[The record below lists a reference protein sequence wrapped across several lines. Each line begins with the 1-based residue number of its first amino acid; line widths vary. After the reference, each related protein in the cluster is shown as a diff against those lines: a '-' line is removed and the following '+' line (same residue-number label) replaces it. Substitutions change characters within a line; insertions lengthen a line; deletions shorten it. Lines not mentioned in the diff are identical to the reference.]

1 MTRNAILGLG
11 LLALIILAILCVWTH
26 AGSIWIAQAGMPPL
40 VDLTADAGTIVV
52 RGLLPD
58 ETTRMRLFTRAHEV
72 FGADRVTD
80 RMRVTDSVGA
90 PRWMDQVLGMLP
102 LLSRGVNNARL
113 RVFGDTLTLRGE
125 VESEEVKAAILQNAV
140 ATANEALVVKVQ
152 LAVATRAT
160 ALARVQANLDEELKG
175 KTIEFASSSARIT
188 ARGAAVLDRL
198 IPIIKSV
205 KDASIEISGH
215 TDPTGG
221 EALNRE
227 LSQARAQSVLEYLVA
242 KGVPRGRLKAIGYG
256 SKKPVASNA
265 TPWGRLANRRIEFH
279 VL

>member
-26 AGSIWIAQAGMPPL
+26 AGSIWTAQAGTPPL

-52 RGLLPD
+52 RGMLPD
-58 ETTRMRLFTRAHEV
+58 DTTRIRFVNHAREV

-80 RMRVTDSVGA
+80 RIRVSDTVEA
-90 PRWMDQVLGMLP
+90 PVWMDEVLGVLP
-102 LLSRGVNNARL
+102 LLGRGVNKARL
-113 RVFGDTLTLRGE
+113 RVFGDTLTLKEKWSRIRHKTHPPECGCDD
-125 VESEEVKAAILQNAV
+125 ESV
-140 ATANEALVVKVQ
+140 LVVKDQ
-152 LAVATRAT
+152 LVVVTRA
-160 ALARVQANLDEELKG
+160 AGLARVQVGLDAETEGEDLSNLRAARPVSTTRGLPSR
-175 KTIEFASSSARIT
+175 SSH
-188 ARGAAVLDRL
+188 
-198 IPIIKSV
+198 PIIKSV
-205 KDASIEISGH
+205 KDASVEISGH

-221 EALNRE
+221 EALTRE
-227 LSQARAQSVLEYLVA
+227 LSQARAQSVLEYCVS
-242 KGVPRGRLKAIGYG
+242 KGVPRERLRAVGYG